1 MVLVKVIQLINNKVA
16 STFNWPDNW
25 RQEYFGGLAPVE
37 YRELTQSEIEQGV
50 DIDWTFDQGLY
61 YPPPDTSPI
70 FGRVIT
76 KLAYRNRFTA
86 AEKRAIKKA
95 SLGLNLLLTEDQW
108 LSVAV
113 AQDDIMSAGYVHLD
127 RPETVAGTQALE
139 ALGLIGVGRA
149 TEILSPPVWSL
160 ELLAESREMFGL
172 PPVPTETEMAA
183 NSGKGYSTVGQFLAD
198 HPEYA

>member
-1 MVLVKVIQLINNKVA
+1 MIVTVADINNSVV
-16 STFNWPDNW
+16 TGFYNWLDNW
-25 RQEYFGGLAPVE
+25 RSAYFSNNPPINYV
-37 YRELTQSEIEQGV
+37 ELTDEQSSLGVTTGWRYIEGE
-50 DIDWTFDQGLY
+50 FL
-61 YPPPDTSPI
+61 PPPDTSPT

-95 SLGLNLLLTEDQW
+95 SIGLNNSLTEDQW

-172 PPVPTETEMAA
+172 PPVPTDTEMVA

>member
-1 MVLVKVIQLINNKVA
+1 MTVRVVFISQYKVGGVY
-16 STFNWPDNW
+16 NWPSTW
-25 RQEYFGGLAPVE
+25 RQDFFNNQPPPEYLQ
-37 YRELTQSEIEQGV
+37 LEQFQVDMGV
-50 DIDWTFDQGLY
+50 DMGWLY
-61 YPPPDTSPI
+61 EGGDFLPPPDTSPI

-76 KLAYRNRFTA
+76 KLAYRNRFTP

-139 ALGLIGVGRA
+139 VLGLIGVGRA
-149 TEILSPPVWSL
+149 TEVLSPPVWSL

-172 PPVPTETEMAA
+172 PPVPTEIEMAA
-183 NSGKGYSTVGQFLAD
+183 NGGKGYSTVGQFLID

>member
-1 MVLVKVIQLINNKVA
+1 MTVRVIQLINNKVS
-16 STFNWPDNW
+16 STFNWPSTW
-25 RQEYFGGLAPVE
+25 RQDYFNGTPTVD
-37 YRELTQSEIEQGV
+37 YRELTEVEVLQGV
-50 DIDWTFDQGLY
+50 DIGWTFDQGLY
-61 YPPPDTSPI
+61 YPPPDTTPT

-95 SLGLNLLLTEDQW
+95 SMGLNLPLTEDQW

-113 AQDDIMSAGYVHLD
+113 AQDDIMSAGYIHLD
-127 RPETVAGTQALE
+127 RPETVSGTQALE

-160 ELLAESREMFGL
+160 ELLAESRVMFGL

-183 NSGKGYSTVGQFLAD
+183 NGGKGYSTVGQFQAA
-198 HPEYA
+198 HPN